1 MVPGCLRNLE
11 WIWYISS
18 SAIGKCTS
26 LAFAEKFSAVRT
38 ERFELYLCGI
48 ISFMFD
54 VECLYKLLL
63 LNCSKG
69 VRQRMFLNL
78 MQQRKGIATEIHP
91 LYKDFYPM
99 V

>member
-1 MVPGCLRNLE
+1 
-11 WIWYISS
+11 
-18 SAIGKCTS
+18 
-26 LAFAEKFSAVRT
+26 
-38 ERFELYLCGI
+38 
-48 ISFMFD
+48 MFD